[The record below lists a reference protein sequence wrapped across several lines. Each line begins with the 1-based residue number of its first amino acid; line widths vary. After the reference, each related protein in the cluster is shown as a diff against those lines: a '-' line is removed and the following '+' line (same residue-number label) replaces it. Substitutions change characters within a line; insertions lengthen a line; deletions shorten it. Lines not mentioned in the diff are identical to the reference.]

1 MYAIMKTG
9 GKQYTVKEGDLLR
22 VEKLNGEI
30 GQELVL
36 NEVLLIADAGKYTIG
51 KPVIAG
57 ASVTAEIVDQDR
69 AKKILVMHRRRRKG
83 FKKLNGHRQPY
94 TEIRIKSI
102 AS

>member
-36 NEVLLIADAGKYTIG
+36 NEVLLIADAGRYTIG
-51 KPVIAG
+51 KPVIEG
-57 ASVTAEIVDQDR
+57 ASVTAEIVDQDK
-69 AKKILVMHRRRRKG
+69 AKKILVMHRKRRKG
-83 FKKLNGHRQPY
+83 FKKVNGHRQPY